1 MLLLHYNFTPCA
13 VNSRKLHNIQ
23 LPLQTMK
30 QDQANIWVV
39 QGLDAVMIIGTGLG
53 LCDLPASLESE
64 GFIANHKPVEA
75 VATQH
80 IHFDHSGRLH
90 RFENLA
96 IRSSEVNTI
105 CHGDNFKTVTFMCDL
120 EILKHLG
127 ENDGQVRSA
136 SSPGSLPRSWK
147 KVMSWRD
154 CRRLKVFHQLPGHSQ
169 GSIELVDTEAR
180 VLFRGDFD

>member
-39 QGLDAVMIIGTGLG
+39 QGLDAVMIMGTGLG
-53 LCDLPASLESE
+53 RE
-64 GFIANHKPVEA
+64 GFFANYKPVQG

-96 IRSSEVNTI
+96 IRSSEGTLFVMGI
-105 CHGDNFKTVTFMCDL
+105 ISRQSLLCVT
-120 EILKHLG
+120 
-127 ENDGQVRSA
+127 
-136 SSPGSLPRSWK
+136 
-147 KVMSWRD
+147 WR
-154 CRRLKVFHQLPGHSQ
+154 F
-169 GSIELVDTEAR
+169 
-180 VLFRGDFD
+180 

>member
-39 QGLDAVMIIGTGLG
+39 QGSDAVMIMGTGLG

-64 GFIANHKPVEA
+64 GFFANYKPVQGA
-75 VATQH
+75 AAQH

-90 RFENLA
+90 RFENSVFVMGIISRQSLL
-96 IRSSEVNTI
+96 
-105 CHGDNFKTVTFMCDL
+105 CVT
-120 EILKHLG
+120 
-127 ENDGQVRSA
+127 
-136 SSPGSLPRSWK
+136 
-147 KVMSWRD
+147 WR
-154 CRRLKVFHQLPGHSQ
+154 F
-169 GSIELVDTEAR
+169 
-180 VLFRGDFD
+180 